1 MKLNQSWKTN
11 TAGIATIVVGV
22 GNLVIDVI
30 QHGTVTTGAAGIAVT
45 AVIAGVGLLNA
56 KDNNVSN
63 SPTPL
68 SVAQPVAQ
76 TLAVVASVAQVVP
89 ELASAAAVAT
99 TVEQAVAKSAVSA
112 VSEMPPSESRRF

>member
-1 MKLNQSWKTN
+1 MNQSWKTN
-11 TAGIATIVVGV
+11 TAGIATIIVGV

-68 SVAQPVAQ
+68 SVAQPVDKTLSAVTNVVLHDANGHLPEIATALAVAQ
-76 TLAVVASVAQVVP
+76 TVEKQVIQ
-89 ELASAAAVAT
+89 AAVAE
-99 TVEQAVAKSAVSA
+99 TVESPHK
-112 VSEMPPSESRRF
+112 F